1 MKRSISILG
10 STGSIGLTAL
20 NIISKK
26 KSLFSINLLAADK
39 NYKLICN
46 QINKFKPKVFLI
58 ILIRPLQKS
67 VPNINRAMKYKLKYL
82 DSSIP
87 IFLNSLQEAIYCLIP
102 YHIILQE

>member
-58 ILIRPLQKS
+58 
-67 VPNINRAMKYKLKYL
+67 NN
-82 DSSIP
+82 
-87 IFLNSLQEAIYCLIP
+87 
-102 YHIILQE
+102 